1 MTTTS
6 LPFNSTNVRNY
17 IALNSLR
24 TGLAAAA
31 RLSPELALAWTEK
44 LFFTPPRHDWPQAE
58 QGWLVRAEQ
67 STLHTAGMPVPGWDG
82 KPMRVYRWGEARRG
96 KVVVQHGW
104 GGRATQ
110 FQAFLP
116 GLLAA
121 GYQVIGIDA
130 PGHGASA
137 GKRASLIHF
146 SHGLSR
152 LIRNEGPVDGLIAHS
167 LGGAASVYALASEGL
182 AVGRVALIAP
192 SADVAV
198 WARQVSAMLGLS
210 TALQQR
216 LRSRMEARFGLQW
229 DELNAVHRAAEL
241 QQPALVIH
249 DRGDKEVPVQAGIG
263 IASAWL
269 GAQLQL
275 TEGLGHRRILKNAA
289 VVEQVLDFIGR

>member
-1 MTTTS
+1 MTTAS

-24 TGLAAAA
+24 AGLATTA

-58 QGWLVRAEQ
+58 REWLARAEQ
-67 STLHTAGMPVPGWDG
+67 GTLHTAGMPVPEWDG
-82 KPMRVYRWGEARRG
+82 KPMRSYRWGEARRG
-96 KVVVQHGW
+96 KIVVQHGW

-116 GLLAA
+116 GLLDA
-121 GYQVIGIDA
+121 GYQVIAIDA

-146 SHGLSR
+146 AQALTR
-152 LIRNEGPVDGLIAHS
+152 LVRNEGAIDGLIAHS
-167 LGGAASVYALASEGL
+167 LGGAASIYALASEGL
-182 AVGRVALIAP
+182 PVGRVALIAP

-198 WARQVSAMLGLS
+198 WARQVSGMLGLS
-210 TALQQR
+210 SELQVR
-216 LRSRMEARFGLQW
+216 LRTRMETRFGLQW
-229 DELNAVHRAAEL
+229 DELNAIRRAAEL
-241 QQPALVIH
+241 QQPALIVH
-249 DRGDKEVPVQAGIG
+249 DRGDKEVAAQAGIG
-263 IASAWL
+263 IASAWV

-275 TEGLGHRRILKNAA
+275 TEGLGHRRILKDAA
-289 VVEQVLDFIGR
+289 VVDSVLRFMRG